1 MSRKSP
7 PPITPVSDRPQ
18 AVGRRRKSRCKAT
31 TSKGQPCRSR
41 AIQESGYCFFHDPK
55 KKAKRKAAQSK
66 GGTSSLARQRPE
78 PLDLPDVSLTSAHD
92 VLDLM
97 SDTISK
103 LRRREM
109 DRAVCSTIGY
119 LCQVVL
125 KSIEQSEFED
135 RLDKIERELVLQ
147 KDG

>member
-1 MSRKSP
+1 MSKKNPPPATQVRNRPHAKKIAGRKSC
-7 PPITPVSDRPQ
+7 Q
-18 AVGRRRKSRCKAT
+18 AK
-31 TSKGQPCRSR
+31 TSKGQPCKSLAMNGSR
-41 AIQESGYCFFHDPK
+41 YCFFHDPK
-55 KKAKRKAAQSK
+55 KKAKRKTAQSK
-66 GGTSSLARQRPE
+66 GGKNALARRRPE
-78 PLDLPDVSLTSAHD
+78 PLDLPDVSLKSAHD

-135 RLDKIERELVLQ
+135 RLDKIERELAIQ

>member
-1 MSRKSP
+1 VKPSKVSRGK
-7 PPITPVSDRPQ
+7 
-18 AVGRRRKSRCKAT
+18 RCHGTNA
-31 TSKGQPCRSR
+31 KGQPCGSR
-41 AIQESGYCFFHDPK
+41 ATLDSGYCFFHDPK

-66 GGTSSLARQRPE
+66 GGKNALVRQRPE

-135 RLDKIERELVLQ
+135 RLDKIERELASQ
-147 KDG
+147 KDA

>member
-1 MSRKSP
+1 MSKKNP
-7 PPITPVSDRPQ
+7 PPATQVSDRPP
-18 AVGRRRKSRCKAT
+18 AVGKRRKGHCKAT
-31 TSKGQPCRSR
+31 TTKGQPCRSR
-41 AIQESGYCFFHDPK
+41 AIQESSYCFFHDPK
-55 KKAKRKAAQSK
+55 RQAERKAAQRK
-66 GGTSSLARQRPE
+66 GGKNALARQRPE

-135 RLDKIERELVLQ
+135 RLDKIERELASG